1 MSKYKK
7 AYMTN
12 FWEHCHLVCEQDQKD
27 MDLNYKGDYAC
38 PDCGNHITVY
48 DVEKILDKLMKQIV
62 NDDLDDVIANYTG
75 YVIRT
80 TKGKYKV
87 IQHKGDDFWISIPKG
102 RE

>member
-1 MSKYKK
+1 MCCGALIQCRISKIY
-7 AYMTN
+7 Y
-12 FWEHCHLVCEQDQKD
+12 LVNNDKF
-27 MDLNYKGDYAC
+27 GS
-38 PDCGNHITVY
+38 ITS
-48 DVEKILDKLMKQIV
+48 VEKILDKLMKQIV